1 MVSSS
6 IFLLWDIY
14 KLLDQSFQYLINLSF
29 RVFKRAARINAQRLI
44 LVGTTEWQKG
54 MVGVKILSSG
64 EQYEIKLDELEW
76 SVRNFFFFGDFC
88 ILFMLMS

>member
-6 IFLLWDIY
+6 IFLLWNIY
-14 KLLDQSFQYLINLSF
+14 KLLDQSFRYFINLSF

-76 SVRNFFFFGDFC
+76 SVRIFFFGDFC
-88 ILFMLMS
+88 VLFM

>member
-6 IFLLWDIY
+6 IFLLWNIY
-14 KLLDQSFQYLINLSF
+14 KLLDQSFRYFINLSF

-64 EQYEIKLDELEW
+64 EQYEIKLDKLEW
-76 SVRNFFFFGDFC
+76 SVRIFFFGDFC
-88 ILFMLMS
+88 VLFM